1 MITKEELSKKLEESL
16 KQVKSEDLNAIQ
28 QSVFNHL
35 KFMFENYNN
44 LTPDAQEVADNMME
58 IIQKHIGDVLEKLP
72 DSKQKRL
79 LRRYHAGSLGK
90 RLLVE
95 EMIKILES
103 PPELKEENSKQFRAI
118 FICRLQN
125 ITDFLFDIYQNTVSG
140 PANFGQISLLGMCI
154 NELLVTFHLSQHYYT
169 NQAYSHIRSV
179 IENTDKIEL
188 FRVKPEWA
196 EVWCSDDRD
205 KIRKEL
211 RPAEVR
217 AKLGK
222 SRYDPMYAFFSTLGP
237 HSTFQSVQ
245 ATTFKK
251 ANSSSKGRPQFRQ
264 WLGGCP
270 AEHHIVLVNGG
281 ALYALHLVLLQ
292 LLKSFGNFI
301 NEEEGIEVLKQS
313 AVETVDY
320 FKKNFLPWAK
330 ENHWDT
336 KDLENI
342 LNSDSWRNL

>member
-16 KQVKSEDLNAIQ
+16 KQAKSGDLNAIQ
-28 QSVFNHL
+28 QSMFDHL
-35 KFMFENYNN
+35 KFMFESYNS

-90 RLLVE
+90 RVLVE
-95 EMIKILES
+95 EMIKDLES
-103 PPELKEENSKQFRAI
+103 PPELEEENSKQFRAI

-125 ITDFLFDIYQNTVSG
+125 ITDFLFDICSNTVTG
-140 PANFGQISLLGMCI
+140 PTNFVQISLFGMCVT
-154 NELLVTFHLSQHYYT
+154 EFLVTFHLAQHYYT
-169 NQAYSHIRSV
+169 NQAYSHIRTI
-179 IENTDKIEL
+179 IEHKDKIEL
-188 FRVKPEWA
+188 FRQKPEWA
-196 EVWCSDDRD
+196 EIWCSEDLK
-205 KIRKEL
+205 KIRREL
-211 RPAEVR
+211 SPARVR
-217 AKLGK
+217 EKLGK
-222 SRYDPMYAFFSTLGP
+222 PKYDPFYTFLSTLGP
-237 HSTFQSVQ
+237 HSTFQAVQ
-245 ATTFKK
+245 AKTFVQVEPIPKEK
-251 ANSSSKGRPQFRQ
+251 PQIRQ
-264 WLGGCP
+264 WFGGCP
-270 AEHHIVLVNGG
+270 AEHHIIFVNGG

-292 LLKSFGNFI
+292 LLKSFSNFI

-336 KDLENI
+336 KNLENV